1 MLQKQPDIP
10 LIRTDFVPPR
20 LFKPISDVKPSPGN
34 LGEKPLTASSL
45 LSRRRLLGAAVA
57 ASAVGFVTPA
67 PAVSFAPRSV
77 SLYNVHTGEWLRTV
91 YWADGHYIRE
101 AVRDINWILRDHDS
115 NEIRPMNAGVLDVL
129 GMLRERLE
137 TPDPFLV
144 VCGYRSP
151 TTNRRLY
158 LEGVGVA
165 KHSYHIKGMA
175 VDLRSERRGLSQVRD
190 AALSLGCGGVGYYPR
205 SGFVHVDCG
214 PVRQWLGPVRT

>member
-1 MLQKQPDIP
+1 MH
-10 LIRTDFVPPR
+10 
-20 LFKPISDVKPSPGN
+20 
-34 LGEKPLTASSL
+34 ASTL
-45 LSRRRLLGAAVA
+45 LSRRRLLGAAIA
-57 ASAVGFVTPA
+57 TAAVGLVKPA
-67 PAVSFAPRSV
+67 TAVSFAPRSV

-115 NEIRPMNAGVLDVL
+115 GEIRPMNAGILDVL
-129 GMLRERLE
+129 GMLRYRLD

-175 VDLRSERRGLSQVRD
+175 IDLRSEARSIQQIRD
-190 AALSLGCGGVGYYPR
+190 AALSLRCGGVGYYPR

-214 PVRQWLGPVRT
+214 PVRQWLGPTRA